1 MAEFYDEVK
10 EKKKGRKQRILNEK
24 GMETVEKLASIMC
37 TDEEIASVLGMSVD
51 VLTNERNKEKFAE
64 SKLRGQSKGKMS
76 LRRMQWAT
84 ANKGNATMQIWLG
97 KQYLDQSDKVDT
109 SIVDSNISFEIMPA
123 SSK

>member
-10 EKKKGRKQRILNEK
+10 PRKTGRPQKILNENGK
-24 GMETVEKLASIMC
+24 TTIEKLASIMC
-37 TDEEIASVLGMSVD
+37 TDEEIASVLEMSVD
-51 VLTNERNKEKFAE
+51 TLLNNNNKEAFLEHKE
-64 SKLRGQSKGKMS
+64 IGQAKGKMS
-76 LRRMQWAT
+76 LRRMQWAS

-97 KQYLDQSDKVDT
+97 KQYLGQTEKQET